1 MSKGQKQEV
10 IATNAE
16 QALVDELF
24 APEIAMD
31 AGGLT
36 SKENY
41 VAFAK
46 QVGDILYE
54 GQAPYHVP
62 SFYQELVRGL
72 SKNEPEDI
80 KKVVDAVT
88 LIYNKKLQEKKGGGK
103 KGDNKK
109 GKAKLASG
117 KATDNSRNNNPA
129 MIADLMGDDYGDEDE
144 TAGGAK
150 RVADDVDPNDDFM

>member
-1 MSKGQKQEV
+1 MTKGQKE
-10 IATNAE
+10 IAISTNAE

-24 APEIAMD
+24 APDIAMD
-31 AGGLT
+31 AGGLN

-62 SFYQELVRGL
+62 AFYQELVRGL
-72 SKNEPEDI
+72 AKDSEPEDI
-80 KKVVDAVT
+80 EKIVDAVT
-88 LIYNKKLQEKKGGGK
+88 LIYNKKLAEKKGGGK
-103 KGDNKK
+103 KADKNK

-117 KATDNSRNNNPA
+117 KATDNSRNNNPS
-129 MIADLMGDDYGDEDE
+129 MIADLMGDDYGEEE
-144 TAGGAK
+144 TADGAK